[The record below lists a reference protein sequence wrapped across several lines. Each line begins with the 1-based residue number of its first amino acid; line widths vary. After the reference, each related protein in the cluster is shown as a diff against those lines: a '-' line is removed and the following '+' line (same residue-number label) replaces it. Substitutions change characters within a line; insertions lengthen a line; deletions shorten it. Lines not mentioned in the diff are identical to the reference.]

1 MWKVCWGIT
10 CPHFLNLARRFS
22 FHLQVNV
29 SENSSW
35 GNICLTHS
43 CPGQLKFP
51 NKPNLSKR
59 ESYEKNSPLRLSG
72 QHFFSIEFKEHL
84 FLSFALVP
92 NAPPAAACAGDS
104 RSYLRFSFPCLVAPT
119 SLRTTA
125 PRIVGCRLVGYRRTF
140 FSFVDGARSM
150 RKVCWVMTC
159 PHF

>member
-1 MWKVCWGIT
+1 MFNSPNQVSVPRLPALSAAGSLGTGAPFYSVDGAPSMRMVCWGIT

-59 ESYEKNSPLRLSG
+59 ESYEKKSSLRFSG
-72 QHFFSIEFKEHL
+72 QHFFSIKFKEHL
-84 FLSFALVP
+84 FISFALVP
-92 NAPPAAACAGDS
+92 NAPLAAAVRALADLIFDFC
-104 RSYLRFSFPCLVAPT
+104 FHV
-119 SLRTTA
+119 
-125 PRIVGCRLVGYRRTF
+125 
-140 FSFVDGARSM
+140 
-150 RKVCWVMTC
+150 
-159 PHF
+159 